1 MSNTK
6 AILQSLCQYFYQQ
19 GQRIA
24 LLSFGNQQY
33 QWLISDSKVPAN
45 IDAILASIQ
54 GGGGTPLR
62 QALLEIHH
70 YISKRKLSK
79 PAEKQNLFLI
89 TDARSQEPVDD
100 IVLRE
105 VEVYV
110 LDSENSEI
118 RLNKAQTLATGWKAN
133 YVRLFNN

>member
-1 MSNTK
+1 M
-6 AILQSLCQYFYQQ
+6 QSLCQYFYQQ

>member
-1 MSNTK
+1 
-6 AILQSLCQYFYQQ
+6 LQSLCQYFYQQ